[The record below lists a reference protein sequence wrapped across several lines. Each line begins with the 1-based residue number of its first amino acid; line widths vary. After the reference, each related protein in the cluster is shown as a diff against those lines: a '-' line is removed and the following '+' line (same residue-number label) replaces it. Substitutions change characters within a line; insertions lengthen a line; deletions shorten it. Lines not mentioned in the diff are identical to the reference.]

1 VPNGTDRIWECCD
14 KQKDY
19 NYTLGTEL
27 TTSELGKYLNISHN
41 YNKTLA
47 IPYATENNGGAMSAE
62 DKKALTQIIEGGGL
76 DFIDLGDMSPAEIIK
91 KLEDGTTGIF
101 LVRDNTSGVA
111 DIRYTIYKTFVPN
124 SKYSFFATKLEWK
137 GGGGKV
143 NTIGTFGG
151 DKYGHGSFI
160 PILVSGQN
168 IKTINGE
175 SILGEGDIV
184 IKGGGVTEE
193 YVNDAIA
200 EAITTTLNTE
210 V

>member
-1 VPNGTDRIWECCD
+1 
-14 KQKDY
+14 
-19 NYTLGTEL
+19 
-27 TTSELGKYLNISHN
+27 
-41 YNKTLA
+41 
-47 IPYATENNGGAMSAE
+47 MSPE

-111 DIRYTIYKTFVPN
+111 DIRYTIYKTFVPYGE
-124 SKYSFFATKLEWK
+124 YSFFATKLEWK
-137 GGGGKV
+137 GGGRV

-151 DKYGHGSFI
+151 DKNGHGGFI

-175 SILGEGDIV
+175 SILGGGDIV

-193 YVNDAIA
+193 YVNNAIA